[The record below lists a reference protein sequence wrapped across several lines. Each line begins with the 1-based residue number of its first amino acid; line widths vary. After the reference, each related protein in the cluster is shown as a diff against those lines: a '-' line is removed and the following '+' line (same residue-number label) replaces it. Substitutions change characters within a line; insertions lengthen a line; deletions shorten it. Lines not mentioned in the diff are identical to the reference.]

1 MCKKLVLYSCL
12 LSSQVK
18 VKTKAEK
25 TDLAAGSDEMW
36 SPTQQKALEK
46 ALKQNPKGTD
56 QRWDKIARAVPD
68 KTKVNVSLRQYLELF
83 IFLHRFSIWSERVQ
97 QSTVQYF
104 VFAEDTLRF

>member
-1 MCKKLVLYSCL
+1 MSCSSQRCL
-12 LSSQVK
+12 LKSLNVYPGTFQVK

-36 SPTQQKALEK
+36 NPTQQKALEK

-68 KTKVNVSLRQYLELF
+68 KTKVMRWEIYCSV
-83 IFLHRFSIWSERVQ
+83 I
-97 QSTVQYF
+97 
-104 VFAEDTLRF
+104 